1 MFEKKLLIPNRD
13 GNLLHS
19 IFFPAQKSNSGFKK
33 HRIVILCHGFK
44 GDKLEWGRFKTTA
57 AELNRAGYD
66 TLTFDFSGS
75 GENKRE
81 PILLSRQIA
90 DLEDV
95 AEWALQKGYSR
106 IGTIG
111 LSFGGITS
119 LAAKIPARKT
129 AVFWAPAMY
138 PKRIAS
144 GFERIA
150 SKMLCIMPFVEVK
163 QDSSGDYPPIL
174 VNSLFTKEAFGLDTD
189 SYLRRFT
196 IPSLIIQGSAD
207 RVVKPEFTEEAFLKM
222 PQDSDHKYMEVKEAA
237 HDFDGEH
244 LSQFIGL
251 TIDWIQKYL

>member
-1 MFEKKLLIPNRD
+1 MAEQKLLIPNRD

-19 IFFPAQKSNSGFKK
+19 IFFPAQKSDSGFKK

-44 GDKLEWGRFKTTA
+44 GDKLEWGRFKVTA
-57 AELNRAGYD
+57 TALNRAGYD
-66 TLTFDFSGS
+66 ALTFDFSGS

-81 PILLSRQIA
+81 PVLLSRQIT

-95 AEWALQKGYSR
+95 AEWALQKEYYH

-111 LSFGGITS
+111 LSFGGTTS

-138 PKRIAS
+138 PERIAS
-144 GFERIA
+144 GFERIV
-150 SKMLCIMPFVEVK
+150 SKMLRAVPFFEVK
-163 QDSSGDYPPIL
+163 RDSSGNFPPIL
-174 VNSLFTKEAFGLDTD
+174 VNSSFAKETFGLDAD

-196 IPSLIIQGSAD
+196 IPSLIIQGDAD
-207 RVVKPEFTEEAFLKM
+207 TVVKPEFTKEAFLKM
-222 PQDSDHKYMEVKEAA
+222 PQDGDHNYVEIKKAA

-244 LSQFIGL
+244 LSKFIGL
-251 TIDWIQKYL
+251 TIDWLRKYL

>member
-1 MFEKKLLIPNRD
+1 MVEKKLLIPNRD
-13 GNLLHS
+13 GKLLHS
-19 IFFPAQKSNSGFKK
+19 IFFSAQKDSSVFKK
-33 HRIVILCHGFK
+33 HSIVILCHGFK

-57 AELNRAGYD
+57 AALNRAGYD
-66 TLTFDFSGS
+66 TLAFDFSGS

-95 AEWALQKGYSR
+95 AEWAVQKGCFR

-119 LAAKIPARKT
+119 LAARIPARKT

-144 GFERIA
+144 GFERMA
-150 SKMLCIMPFVEVK
+150 SKILSIMPFIAVK
-163 QDSSGDYPPIL
+163 QNSSGSYPPVL
-174 VNSLFTKEAFGLDTD
+174 VSSSFTKEAFGLDAN
-189 SYLRRFT
+189 SYLRCFT
-196 IPSLIIQGSAD
+196 IPSLIIQGGAD
-207 RVVKPEFTEEAFLKM
+207 TVVKPEFTEEAFSKM